1 MGSNISKSSP
11 SDAISTKI
19 QTLGK
24 MFYNIVVHSEV
35 LDVLRVVYEELVVS
49 ASTEHAICLGRNIC
63 VCVCVYS
70 CITTQYTK
78 IPAHPSAFV
87 STLKFTETL
96 FSGQK
101 PIVRI
106 LEAFCEKVYYTLHF
120 IYLPSKHYM

>member
-49 ASTEHAICLGRNIC
+49 ASTENALCLGRNMR
-63 VCVCVYS
+63 VCVFMHNYTVYKDS
-70 CITTQYTK
+70 CSSFSIRFNTEVHRDFILRTK
-78 IPAHPSAFV
+78 TYSQN
-87 STLKFTETL
+87 S
-96 FSGQK
+96 
-101 PIVRI
+101 
-106 LEAFCEKVYYTLHF
+106 
-120 IYLPSKHYM
+120 